1 VAAAVAETKGI
12 IVTTLKKPRISPDS
26 IVVAANEQ
34 VSSDVRGR
42 AVILGIKSGKYYSLS
57 DVGARIWE
65 LLQQP
70 RSVREIGDTIQA
82 EYDVETERCDAD
94 VLNLLESLVSE
105 ELVEIRAA

>member
-1 VAAAVAETKGI
+1 LATSTKQGLSHDAV
-12 IVTTLKKPRISPDS
+12 
-26 IVVAANEQ
+26 VVAASGQ

-70 RSVREIGDTIQA
+70 RTVGEIGEAIQA
-82 EYDVETERCDAD
+82 EYEVEPERCHDD
-94 VLNLLESLVSE
+94 LLKLLDSLLAE
-105 ELVEIRAA
+105 ELVEVRAG